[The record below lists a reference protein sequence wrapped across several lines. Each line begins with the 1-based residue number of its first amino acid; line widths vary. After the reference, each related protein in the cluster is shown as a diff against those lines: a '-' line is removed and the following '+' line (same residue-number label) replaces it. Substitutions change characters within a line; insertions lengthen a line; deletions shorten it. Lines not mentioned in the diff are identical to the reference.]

1 MSHRLVDGVYGTA
14 TYPPRIYGPPASVLG
29 IVPKGHEWI
38 IEQIP
43 SVDGENKT
51 KKELNA
57 RERSTIVRGI
67 LKPIDTQ
74 YLIFS

>member
-43 SVDGENKT
+43 SVDGENKSKT
-51 KKELNA
+51 VQLYHCSILRVKQQK
-57 RERSTIVRGI
+57 RS
-67 LKPIDTQ
+67 
-74 YLIFS
+74 